1 MAISRPYRY
10 RLRCVAKTFCIGCAK
25 VGVSAAFAFGMC
37 EEAGWGVVSEGGV
50 AIPVSSNGAL
60 LVDAVAV
67 GGGTIVSGEI

>member
-1 MAISRPYRY
+1 
-10 RLRCVAKTFCIGCAK
+10 
-25 VGVSAAFAFGMC
+25 MC

-67 GGGTIVSGEI
+67 GGGDDCERRNLTREGGS